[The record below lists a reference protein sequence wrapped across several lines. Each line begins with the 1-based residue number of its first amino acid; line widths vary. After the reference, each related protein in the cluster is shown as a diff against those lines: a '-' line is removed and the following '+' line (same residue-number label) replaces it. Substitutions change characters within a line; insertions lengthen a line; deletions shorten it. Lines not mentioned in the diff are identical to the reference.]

1 MELIYRLDVRV
12 SAPTKTTTRV
22 VMEAL
27 GVKVE
32 RSAGS
37 VQRALEETL
46 TEFAHLLRAPLLKE
60 ARAARAQEEPL
71 GPRVEIDK
79 PAPPEEEEEV
89 PAGPLPDRMPSLFSE
104 GSGILATITP
114 QVPKG
119 NVSVE
124 PFAPPVGSEGS
135 TAGAPLVLHTE
146 TQAVYSPDE
155 EAREARERRP

>member
-46 TEFAHLLRAPLLKE
+46 TEFAHLLRAPLLRE

-71 GPRVEIDK
+71 GPRVVFEK
-79 PAPPEEEEEV
+79 NEPEAEASE
-89 PAGPLPDRMPSLFSE
+89 GPRPDQTPSLFSE
-104 GSGILATITP
+104 GTGILATVTSGEP
-114 QVPKG
+114 AE
-119 NVSVE
+119 NVLVE
-124 PFAPPVGSEGS
+124 PFAPAVGSGGS
-135 TAGAPLVLHTE
+135 SAGAPLVE
-146 TQAVYSPDE
+146 PDP
-155 EAREARERRP
+155 EAHRGLDGYISGLTVPP